1 MKINRDNT
9 PSEGPRKDD
18 RKSSANQPGEIRRT
32 RQEQPAQQEFV
43 DEYEEPGEEDE
54 EDEED
59 RPRRRFPFGL
69 LVLVIILALVDF
81 GGWKVMQFYG
91 EVDGRGELGEEKTI
105 TIEQGTSVAGIS
117 QVLKENG
124 II

>member
-69 LVLVIILALVDF
+69 LVLVIILSRFAF
-81 GGWKVMQFYG
+81 GGWKFMQFYC
-91 EVDGRGELGEEKTI
+91 EVYGRGEVGE
-105 TIEQGTSVAGIS
+105 
-117 QVLKENG
+117 
-124 II
+124 

>member
-1 MKINRDNT
+1 MKIKRDNA

-18 RKSSANQPGEIRRT
+18 RKSAANQPGEVRRT

-43 DEYEEPGEEDE
+43 DEYGEPGEEDE

-69 LVLVIILALVDF
+69 LVLVIILALVAF
-81 GGWKVMQFYG
+81 GIWKVMQ
-91 EVDGRGELGEEKTI
+91 I
-105 TIEQGTSVAGIS
+105 
-117 QVLKENG
+117 
-124 II
+124 